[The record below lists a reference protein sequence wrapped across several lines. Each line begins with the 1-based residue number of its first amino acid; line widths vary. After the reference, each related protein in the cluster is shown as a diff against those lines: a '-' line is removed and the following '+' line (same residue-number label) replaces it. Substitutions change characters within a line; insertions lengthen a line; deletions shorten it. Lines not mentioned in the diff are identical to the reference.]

1 MNYMS
6 SSSLLLSHTTL
17 IIIKSYLCF
26 FTVFLDAPSA
36 SSQAA
41 GKMSLVKHGLLYG
54 STQPG
59 HLTEGYGDVAH
70 GLAPPVLYRLGVYVH
85 LFHFVIAYQDAG
97 HDFFMDAVMTYT
109 KRLVSEEY
117 DRQYRNKSNV

>member
-1 MNYMS
+1 MNTLNMKY
-6 SSSLLLSHTTL
+6 LIIYYELYVVLVVIIILSHHNKV
-17 IIIKSYLCF
+17 IIINHHIY
-26 FTVFLDAPSA
+26 A
-36 SSQAA
+36 SSQSSWMRHRLRRRAA

-85 LFHFVIAYQDAG
+85 LFHFIY
-97 HDFFMDAVMTYT
+97 
-109 KRLVSEEY
+109 RLPGCWS
-117 DRQYRNKSNV
+117 